1 MDPRKREVNDITLRP
16 VTDEDREFLLSVY
29 AAGREVELSLVPWD
43 DGMKRSFIEHQ
54 YKAQDDHYRSYYE
67 NATHD
72 VIIADG
78 VPVGR
83 LYLERT
89 GKQIAILDIGV
100 LPEFRTQGIASAIVR
115 RLQDEARADGRHI
128 RIYIESFNSADKLFS
143 ELGFEMTENDGG
155 LRRFEWR
162 PAPAKENS

>member
-1 MDPRKREVNDITLRP
+1 VKAITLRP

-43 DGMKRSFIEHQ
+43 DAMKRTFIEHQ
-54 YKAQDDHYRSYYE
+54 YKAQDDHYRAYYK

-72 VIIADG
+72 VILADG
-78 VPVGR
+78 MPVGR

-89 GKQIAILDIGV
+89 NKQIAILDIGV
-100 LPEFRTQGIASAIVR
+100 LPEFRMQGIATEMVH
-115 RLQDEARADGRHI
+115 RLQEEARGHSALI
-128 RIYIESFNSADKLFS
+128 RIYIESFNSADKLFT
-143 ELGFEMTENDGG
+143 ELGFEMVENDGG

-162 PAPAKENS
+162 SAAAKES